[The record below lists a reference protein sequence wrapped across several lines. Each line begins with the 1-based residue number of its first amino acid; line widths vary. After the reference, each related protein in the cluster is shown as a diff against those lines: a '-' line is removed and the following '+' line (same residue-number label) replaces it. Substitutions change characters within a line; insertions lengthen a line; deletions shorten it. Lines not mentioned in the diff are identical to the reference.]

1 MANSVTR
8 CPKCETSFRVTEA
21 HLNSA
26 KGAVRCGSCL
36 HIFNA
41 RDYLV
46 SDLDSELV
54 SEPGLKEAPAE
65 QAKAR
70 PKTAASSKVS
80 SRPKTKVQS
89 LADEEDILI
98 DDNMSDDDDDDIYSS
113 DMGSNVIMA
122 TTFGPA
128 ESNLFERAASD
139 GGDDDDD
146 EDPDESWA
154 ESLLADDDE
163 EPRQIKIERKAETPP
178 KRELF
183 KARNTR
189 TGDGGNFYGTEPPKP
204 PGSKSADDHFQLI
217 EKLRED
223 EHDYE
228 PPLQQSKT
236 GKRNDGPTIEELE
249 GDYQD
254 EYLSEED
261 TYEEIDYGGD
271 GSEREP
277 EIGDIDEID
286 DYAYRDQYG
295 STSNS
300 RYLHS
305 IEPEP
310 VEFNIVTSYPI
321 WQSKAL
327 WTGLACAAALILCI
341 QIAIFRF
348 DDLSVVQPWRGY
360 YAKVCSVFS
369 CELPQLR
376 DRSLIKASNLVVRSH
391 PTIDNALMVDA
402 ILRNTARFPQTFPP
416 LDLVFI
422 DIKNTPIA
430 ARRFEASEYLG
441 GELAGKS
448 DMPVNQPVHIAIE
461 ISDPGPKAVS
471 YFITIPD

>member
-8 CPKCETSFRVTEA
+8 CPKCDTSFRVTEA

-46 SDLDSELV
+46 TES
-54 SEPGLKEAPAE
+54 GNEAITESVIETPAKKP
-65 QAKAR
+65 Q
-70 PKTAASSKVS
+70 S
-80 SRPKTKVQS
+80 KTKPADS
-89 LADEEDILI
+89 KTKMPAKSKIIADEDDVLI
-98 DDNMSDDDDDDIYSS
+98 DDYMEEDRDTEGDF
-113 DMGSNVIMA
+113 GSNVIMA
-122 TTFGPA
+122 STFGPA
-128 ESNLFERAASD
+128 ESNLFERNAS
-139 GGDDDDD
+139 DDDDD
-146 EDPDESWA
+146 DDANDPDESWA
-154 ESLLADDDE
+154 ESLLADDDD
-163 EPRQIKIERKAETPP
+163 EPKQLKVERKPEAPP

-183 KARNTR
+183 KARETR
-189 TGDGGNFYGTEPPKP
+189 GGDSGNFYGTEPPKP
-204 PGSKSADDHFQLI
+204 PGSRLTDDQF
-217 EKLRED
+217 EFTGDSYED
-223 EHDYE
+223 DDDYE
-228 PPLQQSKT
+228 PQVDRKQG
-236 GKRNDGPTIEELE
+236 GKGNPGPTVEELE
-249 GDYQD
+249 SDYQD
-254 EYLSEED
+254 EYLEEQSS
-261 TYEEIDYGGD
+261 YEEIDYGGN
-271 GSEREP
+271 EFEP

-286 DYAYRDQYG
+286 DHAYRDQYG
-295 STSNS
+295 TTSNS
-300 RYLHS
+300 RYLHR

-327 WTGLACAAALILCI
+327 WTGLVCAAALILFI

-376 DRSLIKASNLVVRSH
+376 DRSLIKSSNLVVRSH

-430 ARRFEASEYLG
+430 ARRFEAKEYLG

-461 ISDPGPKAVS
+461 IADPGPEAVS